1 MRTMESK
8 VIMKSHT
15 KQILAL
21 LIGAVLLYGGWMAWR
36 AHQSLVTLNVRN
48 LEVRKVVSKIE
59 WQTWADIFVHKDVQ
73 GTVTLNVRRMPLAE
87 VLRLIGDQTSSR
99 HSLIYP
105 LYSNGKSLAKLK
117 KSLRGEIDPAEN
129 GWTNL
134 ESRVGFRGGPGGG
147 FGGGG
152 GGMMFGG
159 GPGGGRFGGAETNQN
174 PRVSLD
180 FQGKDLAFATLAF
193 SRFAQTRVVPD
204 DAASPL
210 VNLSVNEV
218 TVPKAVAKLAKSARR
233 SWASYYTLRG
243 FGFGGPGGPG
253 GRGGFAMRDGDTNG
267 DPRGFARQEM
277 TEAQRAAQ
285 FEEMRK
291 QREAQEEE
299 LRQALP
305 LAERQRLEA
314 EQQQREQQMK
324 EMQSL
329 TPEQR
334 QARFAQMRG
343 GSGAMDR
350 RNIERFKNSTPA
362 QRAMQQRQMT
372 EMRKRFQEQGGQPRG
387 PGQPGQPGGQRPP
400 P

>member
-1 MRTMESK
+1 
-8 VIMKSHT
+8 MKSQT

-21 LIGAVLLYGGWMAWR
+21 FIAAVVLYGGWMAWR
-36 AHQSLVTLNVRN
+36 ARQNLVTLNVRN
-48 LEVRKVVSKIE
+48 MEVRKVASKIE
-59 WQTWADIFVHKDVQ
+59 WQTWESIFVHKDVQ
-73 GTVTLNVRRMPLAE
+73 GTVTLNVYRMPLEE
-87 VLRLIGDQTSSR
+87 VLRLVGDQTSSR
-99 HSLIYP
+99 YGLIYP
-105 LYSNGKSLAKLK
+105 LYSSGKSLANLK

-134 ESRVGFRGGPGGG
+134 ESRVGFRGGPMFGGG
-147 FGGGG
+147 PGGG

-159 GPGGGRFGGAETNQN
+159 GPGGGPFGGAETNQN

-193 SRFAQTRVVPD
+193 NRFARTQVVPD
-204 DAASPL
+204 DAATPL
-210 VNLSVNEV
+210 VSLSVNEV
-218 TVPKAVAKLAKSARR
+218 AVPAAVAKLAKSAHR

-243 FGFGGPGGPG
+243 FGFGGPGG
-253 GRGGFAMRDGDTNG
+253 RGGFAMRGGDTNG
-267 DPRGFARQEM
+267 GPRGFGPQEM
-277 TEAQRAAQ
+277 TEAQRAAR

-324 EMQSL
+324 EMQDL

-334 QARFAQMRG
+334 QARFAQTMG
-343 GSGAMDR
+343 GSEAMAR
-350 RNIERFKNSTPA
+350 RNIDRVKNSTPE
-362 QRAMQQRQMT
+362 QRAQQQRQMA
-372 EMRKRFQEQGGQPRG
+372 EMRKRFQDQGGQPRG
-387 PGQPGQPGGQRPP
+387 PGGPGGPP
-400 P
+400 PGR